1 MKKQRLI
8 ILTLILALIILVFT
22 SCSAAN
28 KNDASGMAPAP
39 EYNGD
44 KESGIIT
51 DGTISDIP
59 DGHLVIKTANET
71 IETKQYDELIDYLRA
86 RTAELGGYIS
96 SSDFYDNS
104 YNTRY
109 NRNAYIVARIPADKF
124 DEFVSDVGGFGT
136 VTYFTE
142 QVQDVT
148 LEYIDVDSRIK
159 VLEAEETALSEI
171 LAKATSLNDILL
183 VRESLKDVQAEL
195 ASLRAQK
202 NRLDNDI
209 AYSTARIT
217 VREVETITEQD
228 EEKGF
233 FPELGDRFVDS
244 LGAVGDF
251 FRGFALFI
259 FGESPVLLLIGAIGV
274 GIFLLIRFLV
284 RRKRAKKENKD

>member
-1 MKKQRLI
+1 MKKLRLI
-8 ILTLILALIILVFT
+8 ILILALCLLTLALT

-28 KNDASGMAPAP
+28 KNDASGMSPAP

-44 KESGIIT
+44 KESGIVV

-59 DGHLVIKTANET
+59 EGHLVIKTATET

-86 RTAELGGYIS
+86 RTTSLGGYIS

-104 YNTRY
+104 YNNRY
-109 NRNAYIVARIPADKF
+109 SRNAYIVARIPADKF

-159 VLEAEETALSEI
+159 VLEAEETALGEI

-202 NRLDNDI
+202 KRLDNDI
-209 AYSTARIT
+209 AYSTAKIT
-217 VREVETITEQD
+217 IREVETVSAQD
-228 EEKGF
+228 EDKGF
-233 FPELGDRFVDS
+233 FAELGERFVDS
-244 LGAVGDF
+244 LSSVGEF

-259 FGESPVLLLIGAIGV
+259 FGDAPVLLLIAAIGV
-274 GIFLLIRFLV
+274 GIFFFIRFLV
-284 RRKRAKKENKD
+284 RRKRAKKEKGE